1 MWFLFLRRI
10 SRWNCSTEFV
20 CFKISKHIL
29 PAVEEFVN
37 LGQWFPRICI
47 GTKFHFSSKGEGE
60 ESRSLNSSD
69 MLF

>member
-29 PAVEEFVN
+29 PAVGEFVN
-37 LGQWFPRICI
+37 LGQWFPQICI
-47 GTKFHFSSKGEGE
+47 GTMEVSLLKQGRRRRVSKSKFK
-60 ESRSLNSSD
+60 
-69 MLF
+69 